1 MLEEWLDML
10 FVPGEVFEIRTKGAG
25 DKGVAWRGWME
36 YGNHEKLVKNVLPI
50 SRTMRKN
57 VWIGVCPRTESGS
70 SVPSLARVVWVDCD
84 GTTAEAVLESINA
97 LGIPA
102 PTMVVDSGHGVH
114 VYWQLSEAVPAE
126 EVRPVTK
133 WLSRNVEGSDGAA
146 YDPTRI
152 LRVPGTRNFKEPEAE
167 CSIFLHDP
175 ERVYSLGA
183 FPREESRGPEE
194 HVATPTVRDTLAT
207 SEYEAIADAWV
218 EGQRHQVALATAGYL
233 RKKGYSE
240 EDAVYNLLGI
250 HFSRGGQAEDENYY
264 DIINVCRTTYQKP
277 LAMVEG
283 YKGLERLGV
292 EFPDAPTF
300 SFPTPTSP
308 ARKPSK
314 NVMGLIDFREELEEQ
329 EFWVDGFVGPGLLTM
344 IAAAPKAGKSMIA
357 MQIGHALANGQR
369 VFDFDT
375 TQESKRVL
383 YFQGELSKGMVY
395 SRAKAMFPEGTFEDI
410 RKFGMTDKPEKILDL
425 IHHPEPLYDL
435 AEHYDVVIIDPLS
448 VFNANDENSVT
459 SVRETLAVFDV
470 LKAQGK
476 AVILVHHTKKLESNR
491 DGTTAIPSTS
501 DVRGSSAWFAA
512 VDALAILYPWGDS
525 GNARMKFTYRAAPER
540 DVLNLYR
547 LDHGGFTS
555 SRDAYLK
562 LVAQRGVALPV
573 EGTVLN

>member
-1 MLEEWLDML
+1 ML
-10 FVPGEVFEIRTKGAG
+10 FVPGEVFEIKTKGDG
-25 DKGVAWRGWME
+25 DRGVAWRGWME
-36 YGNHEKLVKNVLPI
+36 YGEHEKLAKNVLPV

-57 VWIGVCPRTESGS
+57 VWVGVCPRTKHGS
-70 SVPSLARVVWVDCD
+70 SVPSVARVVWVDCD
-84 GTTAEAVLESINA
+84 DTTAEAVLESIKS
-97 LGIPA
+97 LELPA

-114 VYWQLSEAVPAE
+114 VYWKLEEAVPAE
-126 EVRPVTK
+126 SVRPITK
-133 WLSRNVEGSDGAA
+133 WLSRNIEGSDGAA
-146 YDPTRI
+146 YDPTRS
-152 LRVPGTRNFKEPEAE
+152 LRVPGTRNFKAPEAE
-167 CSIFLHDP
+167 CTIFLHNTD
-175 ERVYSLGA
+175 RVYPLSA
-183 FPREESRGPEE
+183 FPTEESSGPEE
-194 HVATPTVRDTLAT
+194 YISTPSYKDTI
-207 SEYEAIADAWV
+207 SSDEYQAIADVWV

-250 HFSRGGQAEDENYY
+250 HLSRGGEVEDENYY

-283 YKGLERLGV
+283 YQGLVRLGV

-300 SFPTPTSP
+300 SIP
-308 ARKPSK
+308 ASAIPDRKPVK
-314 NVMGLIDFREELEEQ
+314 PTIGLINFQEEMEEQ
-329 EFWVDGFVGPGLLTM
+329 EFWVDGLVGPGLLTM
-344 IAAAPKAGKSMIA
+344 IAASPKAGKSMIA

-369 VFDFDT
+369 VFDFDS

-395 SRAKAMFPEGTFEDI
+395 QRAKAMFPAGTYEDV
-410 RKFGMTDKPEKILDL
+410 RKFGMTDKPEKILNL
-425 IHHPEPLYDL
+425 VQNPEPLYDL
-435 AEHYDVVIIDPLS
+435 AEHYDVVIVDPLS

-459 SVRETLAVFDV
+459 TVRETLAVFDN
-470 LKAQGK
+470 LKAKGK

-525 GNARMKFTYRAAPER
+525 GNARMKFTFRAAPER
-540 DVLNLYR
+540 PILNLYR
-547 LDHGGFTS
+547 MEHGGFTS

-562 LVAQRGVALPV
+562 LLSQRGIAIPAEGSAL
-573 EGTVLN
+573 N